1 MWPIQIDLLEGL
13 CQMGVSSFVM
23 ETSNGLDILLWEILN
38 VS

>member
-13 CQMGVSSFVM
+13 CQMVVSSFVM